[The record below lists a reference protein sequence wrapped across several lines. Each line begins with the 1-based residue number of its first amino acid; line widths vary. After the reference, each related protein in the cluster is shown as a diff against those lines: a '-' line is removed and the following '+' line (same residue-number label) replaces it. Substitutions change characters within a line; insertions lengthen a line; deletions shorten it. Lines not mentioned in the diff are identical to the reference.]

1 MQKTTKTVLLIIVV
15 VLVLGGGYAMYKKQG
30 GFGNQTVTI
39 GAVLPLSG
47 DLAAYGEGAKNAAIM
62 AIEDAGMKD
71 TVKFIVEDD
80 KGCAPVGGVSAA
92 QKLLNVDKVS
102 AIYGPMCSSEALSIA
117 PLTEPLKIPMVI
129 GAATSKTL
137 SGAGNY
143 IFRTIASD
151 SIRAYAVAN
160 YAYAKGFKKAAF
172 VFDNSQDALIQEKND
187 AKEAFTKAGG
197 EAVLEESFG
206 AKDVDFKTQ
215 LSKVKSSGAD
225 VVFVGAFYK
234 PTALIIKQ
242 AREMKMDM
250 QFVGTDE
257 SIDIKE
263 FFTVGGNYVEG
274 VIAPA
279 MVKPNTEESKTFGAR
294 YKARFGI
301 DATIYT
307 AEGYDAMAL
316 LLKAIKAEGLQG
328 DQIKAG
334 LLKVGNNYP
343 GVSGII
349 TFNSNGDVEKPAVV
363 KVAKS
368 GVFEEVK

>member
-1 MQKTTKTVLLIIVV
+1 MNKATKTVLS
-15 VLVLGGGYAMYKKQG
+15 VLVMALILWGGYAMVKNQKG
-30 GFGNQTVTI
+30 LGSQTVTI

-47 DLAAYGEGAKNAAIM
+47 DYAPYGEGSRNAAIM

-71 TVKFIVEDD
+71 KVKFIVEDD
-80 KGCAPVGGVSAA
+80 KGCTPVGGVSAT
-92 QKLLNVDKVS
+92 QKLVNVDKVS
-102 AIYGPMCSSEALSIA
+102 AIYGPMCSSEALAMA
-117 PLTEPLKIPMVI
+117 PVTEPTKIPMLI

-143 IFRTIASD
+143 IFRTITSD
-151 SIRAYAVAN
+151 EVGAYAVAN
-160 YAYAKGFKKAAF
+160 YAYAKGLKKAAF
-172 VFDNSQDALIQEKND
+172 IFDNSQDALIQGKND

-197 EAVLEESFG
+197 ETVVEESFG

-215 LSKVKSSGAD
+215 LSKAKSSGAN
-225 VVFVGAFYK
+225 VIFVGAFYK
-234 PTALIIKQ
+234 QMALMVKQ
-242 AREMKMDM
+242 AREMKINM
-250 QFVGTDE
+250 QFISVNE
-257 SIDIKE
+257 SVDAKE
-263 FFTVGGNYVEG
+263 FFIVGGNYVEG

-279 MVKPNTEESKTFGAR
+279 MVKPNTEESRTFAAR
-294 YKARFGI
+294 YKARFGV

-316 LLKAIKAEGLQG
+316 LLKAIKTEGLQG

-343 GVSGII
+343 GASGII
-349 TFNSNGDVEKPAVV
+349 TFNDKGDVMKPAVV
-363 KVAKS
+363 KVVKN